1 MKFCSLSSGSSGNC
15 QYIEYKDT
23 KIIIDAGLSGKKIEE
38 NLEKIGV
45 KASDIDAVF
54 VTHEHIDH
62 IKSVGVLSRRHN
74 LKVFSNMMTLDGM
87 LPTVKKLDP
96 KNTFIFENRKSFTFK
111 DLEIMPISTFHD
123 CASGCGFVIKGNKKI
138 SLLTDTGW
146 VNQDA
151 MEKMDGSELFYLE
164 SNHDVDML
172 VHGSYPYPTK
182 QRILSTKGHL
192 SNENAA
198 EVLSMILKKKQ
209 EQVLLGHLS
218 TDNNLPD
225 LALKTIND
233 TLASENKIEN
243 TDYKIDVA
251 PRFVPSEVFEL

>member
-1 MKFCSLSSGSSGNC
+1 MKFCSLASGSSGNC

-23 KIIIDAGLSGKKIEE
+23 KIIVDAGLSGKKIEE
-38 NLEKIGV
+38 NLKSIGV
-45 KASDIDAVF
+45 NPAELDAIF

-96 KNTFIFENRKSFTFK
+96 NNTFVFENGKDFTFK
-111 DLEIMPISTFHD
+111 DLDIMPISTFHD
-123 CASGCGFVIKGNKKI
+123 CANGCGFVIKGDKKL

-146 VNQDA
+146 VNKEAMDA
-151 MEKMDGSELFYLE
+151 MDDSDIYYLE
-164 SNHDVDML
+164 SNHDVEML
-172 VHGSYPYPTK
+172 INGTYPYATK

-198 EVLSMILKKKQ
+198 EVLSMILKKKG
-209 EQVLLGHLS
+209 EKIMLGHLS

-225 LALKTIND
+225 LALSTIKKILLSD
-233 TLASENKIEN
+233 HKEENVDYTIE
-243 TDYKIDVA
+243 VA
-251 PRFVPSEVFEL
+251 PRYVPSTILEI

>member
-1 MKFCSLSSGSSGNC
+1 MKFCSLASGSSGNC

-38 NLEKIGV
+38 NLQKIGV
-45 KASDIDAVF
+45 DASELDAIF

-74 LKVFSNMMTLDGM
+74 LKVFSNMMTLDAM

-96 KNTFIFENRKSFTFK
+96 KNTFIFESGKNFTFK
-111 DLEIMPISTFHD
+111 DLEILPIHTFHD
-123 CASGCGFVIKGNKKI
+123 CQDGCGFVIKGNKKI
-138 SLLTDTGW
+138 SILTDTGW
-146 VNQDA
+146 VNSSA
-151 MEKMDGSELFYLE
+151 MEKMENSNLFYLE

-172 VHGSYPYPTK
+172 LNGTYPFATK

-198 EVLSMILKKKQ
+198 EVLSMILKKKK
-209 EQVLLGHLS
+209 EKIILGHLS
-218 TDNNLPD
+218 SDNNLPEV
-225 LALKTIND
+225 ALNTINNM
-233 TLASENKIEN
+233 LLSSHKEENI
-243 TDYKIDVA
+243 DYTIDVA
-251 PRFVPSEVFEL
+251 PRFLPSEVFEI